1 MRFFRKTYKE
11 NVSAPDLE
19 EVLAREEKR
28 LEQAGREFHKKKSI
42 CGMTALELLLDGLKS
57 GKLKRE
63 EI

>member
-28 LEQAGREFHKKKSI
+28 LEQAGREFHKKKGIMGLS
-42 CGMTALELLLDGLKS
+42 ALEQLLEALNS
-57 GKLKRE
+57 GKLKKE
-63 EI
+63 EL